1 MELLDELG
9 PSSTIRT
16 AFQYN
21 LIKEGEDYMDMLKA
35 RNLITHS
42 YREDTAIDIHNR
54 IIKKYPKLFDE
65 FITKFDTKI
74 L

>member
-1 MELLDELG
+1 
-9 PSSTIRT
+9 
-16 AFQYN
+16 
-21 LIKEGEDYMDMLKA
+21 MDMLKA